1 MYVTLAERPIGH
13 SDTAPKAP
21 QGAPMATGNFI
32 AYYRVSTG
40 KQGRSG
46 LGLDAQQEA
55 VASYLNGGSWSLVD
69 EFTEVESGKKSDRPE
84 LAKALAACRLRG
96 ATLVVAKLDRL
107 TRDALFW
114 FTLRASG
121 VRVVCVDLPDAG
133 DLVVGIMALVA
144 DYEAKLI
151 SQRTKDA
158 LAQAKRRGVKLG
170 KPENRT
176 LEGSRKGAAKARAI
190 RSTKATERAR
200 DVMTILAPLRD
211 RGASLRDMVEEL
223 KAHSIPAPSRHPD
236 AKWTAA
242 AVRRVLLRAA

>member
-1 MYVTLAERPIGH
+1 
-13 SDTAPKAP
+13 
-21 QGAPMATGNFI
+21 MATGNFI
-32 AYYRVSTG
+32 AYYRVSTDR
-40 KQGRSG
+40 QGRSR
-46 LGLDAQQEA
+46 LGLDAQEEA
-55 VASYLNGGSWSLVD
+55 VADYLNGGRWSLVG

-158 LAQAKRRGVKLG
+158 LAQAKKRGVKLG

-176 LEGSRKGAAKARAI
+176 TEGARRGAAQARKVRAAKADI
-190 RSTKATERAR
+190 RAR
-200 DVMTILAPLRD
+200 DVMTLLAPMKAN
-211 RGASLRDMVEEL
+211 GASLRDMASEL
-223 KAHSIPAPSRHPD
+223 ESRHIPAPSGGST
-236 AKWTAA
+236 WTPTT
-242 AVRRVLLRAA
+242 VRRMVLRVTKG